1 MLCLRTRDELGQR
14 PRERGLI
21 DISQSAAAAAGAALA
36 LLVIASVWA
45 LFTGLRERAQAAH
58 FADTNARLEALTG
71 GSPAQ
76 AMVVRAD
83 GRIETPR
90 RLADWLGL
98 EALPREL
105 GELSGGAGGLV
116 AEDAETL
123 GVHVTAA
130 QKAGKPFAMSVRA
143 KGSDRAL
150 LVIGERA
157 PEAVRAPGGVVLWFL
172 DATESQ
178 DEINRLQREATRLR
192 AAFDALTALI
202 EAAPM
207 PMWYRGPDLRLLM
220 VNSAYVSAVEG
231 KDSEDVVA
239 RGLELVEGA
248 GLGGPLANA
257 AIARDTGEPQTAA
270 MPATIGGQRRMLR
283 LHDVPLPTGGVAGF
297 AVDIEEL
304 EQARG
309 GLKRFA
315 EAQRAMLDRVSAG
328 VAQFAADRSLVFCNQ
343 PFRRMFAMRN
353 EWLADRP
360 EFDRVLDRMREAN
373 RLPEVRDYPAWK
385 SERRE
390 WFTSPD
396 PVEEGWSFGQTHLR
410 VVAQPLPEGGLLLL
424 FEDRTQQLELQREHG
439 EMQQVRTATLE
450 SLAEAVAV
458 FGKGRLQLWNRKFRQ
473 VWGFEDAFL
482 DGHPQVLA
490 LVRAAAPK
498 LTNPARADVI
508 GDLIRLA
515 AQDRQQRGSSIAFAD
530 GRHFDITAVPLPDG
544 NALVTMLDTTDH
556 HRAERA
562 LRDRNEALET
572 ADRVKTAFVANMS
585 YELRTPLTS
594 IKGFAEMLGNG
605 FAGKLSP
612 SGEEYAEAILVSV
625 ERLGALIDDVLDL
638 TQTEGA
644 PLDKAQVD
652 IEIAAHNAAEAI
664 APLAKAKA
672 IDLVVEDQ
680 GSAGTIRGDARRIRQ
695 VIEHL
700 LRHAVAGTPE
710 RGRVLLHLDGNARVA
725 RIIVSDDGPGMGP
738 DAVAKAF
745 DRFAQ
750 FGATR
755 SGERALGLGLPLAK
769 QFVEAHGGRIELI
782 SEPGEGT
789 LITVELPR

>member
-1 MLCLRTRDELGQR
+1 M
-14 PRERGLI
+14 I
-21 DISQSAAAAAGAALA
+21 HIAQSAAVLAGAVLA
-36 LLVIASVWA
+36 LLVIGGVWA
-45 LFTGLRERAQAAH
+45 LFAGLRARADAA
-58 FADTNARLEALTG
+58 AIAETNAQLAALIS

-76 AMVVRAD
+76 AMLVRAD
-83 GRIETPR
+83 GRIELPR
-90 RLADWLGL
+90 RLGDWLGFQD
-98 EALPREL
+98 LPREL
-105 GELSGGAGGLV
+105 GDLSTADAGLLP
-116 AEDAETL
+116 EDAETL
-123 GVHVTAA
+123 GVQVSAA
-130 QKAGKPFAMSVRA
+130 QKAGKPFSLSVRA
-143 KGSDRAL
+143 HGSERAL

-157 PEAVRAPGGVVLWFL
+157 PQAVNAPGGVVLWFL

-178 DEINRLQREATRLR
+178 SEINRLQREATRLR

-207 PMWYRGPDLRLLM
+207 PMWYRGADLRLLM
-220 VNSAYVSAVEG
+220 VNTAYVQAVEG

-239 RGLELVEGA
+239 RGLELVEGV
-248 GLGGPLANA
+248 GMGGPLANA

-270 MPATIGGQRRMLR
+270 MPATIGGKRRMLR
-283 LHDVPLPTGGVAGF
+283 LHDMPLGTGGVAGF

-315 EAQRAMLDRVSAG
+315 AAQRAMLDRISAG
-328 VAQFAADRSLVFCNQ
+328 VAQFGADRSLIFSNQ
-343 PFRRMFAMRN
+343 PFRRMFAMKN

-385 SERRE
+385 AERRE
-390 WFTSPD
+390 WFVSAD
-396 PVEEGWSFGQTHLR
+396 AVEETWSLGATHMR

-424 FEDRTQQLELQREHG
+424 FEDQTQQFELQREHG

-450 SLAEAVAV
+450 GLAEAVAV

-482 DGHPQVLA
+482 DGHPQVQA
-490 LVRAAAPK
+490 LVRAFGPK
-498 LTNPARADVI
+498 LVKASRADII
-508 GDLIRLA
+508 GDLIRIA
-515 AQDRQQRGSSIAFAD
+515 AQDRQSRGSSIAFAD

-562 LRDRNEALET
+562 LSARNEALEA
-572 ADRVKTAFVANMS
+572 ADRVKTSFLANMS

-594 IKGFAEMLGNG
+594 IKGFAEMLHGG
-605 FAGKLSP
+605 FAGQLSE
-612 SGEEYAEAILVSV
+612 SGQEYSEAILVSV
-625 ERLGALIDDVLDL
+625 ERLGTMIDEVLDL
-638 TQTEGA
+638 TQSEGA
-644 PLDKAQVD
+644 PLEKAPVD
-652 IEIAAHNAAEAI
+652 IEHAAQNAAEAI
-664 APLAKAKA
+664 APLAKAKN
-672 IDLVVEDQ
+672 IELVVEDA
-680 GSAGTIRGDARRIRQ
+680 GSAGGIIGDARRIRQ

-700 LRHAVAGTPE
+700 LRHAVSATPDG
-710 RGRVLLHLDGNARVA
+710 GRVLLHLDGNKRVA
-725 RIIVSDDGPGMGP
+725 RVIVSDNGPGMTREQ
-738 DAVAKAF
+738 VASAF

-750 FGATR
+750 FGNARGNQR
-755 SGERALGLGLPLAK
+755 SLGLGLPLAK
-769 QFVEAHGGRIELI
+769 QFVDAHRGRIELI

-789 LITVELPR
+789 LVTVELPRK

>member
-1 MLCLRTRDELGQR
+1 MIEI
-14 PRERGLI
+14 P
-21 DISQSAAAAAGAALA
+21 QSAATGAGAVLA
-36 LLVIASVWA
+36 LLVLAATWVLLSGLKIRSEAREIA
-45 LFTGLRERAQAAH
+45 ER
-58 FADTNARLEALTG
+58 NARLAALIA

-83 GRIETPR
+83 GRVEVPQ

-98 EALPREL
+98 DLLPREL
-105 GELSGGAGGLV
+105 ADLAGIESGLV
-116 AEDAETL
+116 AADAEAL
-123 GVHVTAA
+123 EAHVIAA
-130 QKAGKPFAMSVRA
+130 QKAGQPFSLAVRA
-143 KGSDRAL
+143 QGSERAL

-157 PEAVRAPGGVVLWFL
+157 VETMRTPGGVVLWFL

-178 DEINRLQREATRLR
+178 GEIHRLQSQASQLR

-220 VNSAYVSAVEG
+220 VNSAYVRAVEG
-231 KDSEDVVA
+231 GDSEDVVA

-270 MPATIGGQRRMLR
+270 MPATVGGARRMLR

-297 AVDIEEL
+297 AIDIEEF
-304 EQARG
+304 EQLRG
-309 GLKRFA
+309 GLKRFG
-315 EAQRAMLDRVSAG
+315 EAQRAMLDRLSAG
-328 VAQFAADRSLVFCNQ
+328 VAQFAPDRSLAFSNQ
-343 PFRRMFAMRN
+343 PFQRMFAMRN

-385 SERRE
+385 AERRE

-396 PVEEGWSFGQTHLR
+396 AVEETWTVAGAHLR
-410 VVAQPLPEGGLLLL
+410 VVAQPLPEGGLLLI
-424 FEDRTQQLELQREHG
+424 FEDRTQQFELQREHG

-473 VWGFEDAFL
+473 VWGFEDSFL
-482 DGHPQVLA
+482 DGHPQIGQ
-490 LVRAAAPK
+490 LVKAAANK
-498 LTNPARADVI
+498 LNNPGRADVL

-515 AQDRQQRGSSIAFAD
+515 AKDRQTRGSTIAFAD
-530 GRHFDITAVPLPDG
+530 GRHFELTAVPLPDG

-556 HRAERA
+556 HRAESA
-562 LRDRNEALET
+562 LRDRNEALVA

-594 IKGFAEMLGNG
+594 IKGFTEMLHGG
-605 FAGKLSP
+605 FAGKLTKSAT
-612 SGEEYAEAILVSV
+612 EYTEAILVSV
-625 ERLGALIDDVLDL
+625 DRLSALVDDVLDL
-638 TQTEGA
+638 TQSEGA
-644 PLDKAQVD
+644 PLEKVPVD
-652 IEIAAHNAAEAI
+652 LELAANAAAEAI
-664 APLAKAKA
+664 APLARAKR
-672 IDLVVEDQ
+672 IELVVED
-680 GSAGTIRGDARRIRQ
+680 AGTAGAVTGDLRRLRQ

-700 LRHAVAGTPE
+700 LRHAVACTPE
-710 RGRVLLHLDGNARVA
+710 EGRVLLHLDGNARVA
-725 RIIVSDDGPGMGP
+725 RVIVSDNGPGMSKE
-738 DAVAKAF
+738 AVAKAF
-745 DRFAQ
+745 DSFAQ
-750 FGATR
+750 HGISR
-755 SGERALGLGLPLAK
+755 SGERALGLGMPLAK

-789 LITVELPR
+789 LVTVELPR

>member
-1 MLCLRTRDELGQR
+1 
-14 PRERGLI
+14 LI
-21 DISQSAAAAAGAALA
+21 EIPQSAAVVAGAAIA
-36 LLVIASVWA
+36 VLVIGAVWA
-45 LFTGLRERAQAAH
+45 LFAGLRARAEARGLAERDSHLA
-58 FADTNARLEALTG
+58 TLVK

-83 GRIETPR
+83 GRVELSR
-90 RLADWLGL
+90 RLSDWLGL
-98 EALPREL
+98 AELPRTLDEL
-105 GELSGGAGGLV
+105 ADDEGGLL
-116 AEDAETL
+116 AEDLDAL
-123 GVHVTAA
+123 SRQVTAA
-130 QKAGKPFAMSVRA
+130 QRAGQPFRMAVRPR
-143 KGSDRAL
+143 GSERSL
-150 LVIGERA
+150 LVSGERA
-157 PEAVRAPGGVVLWFL
+157 PETFNAPGGVLLWFL

-178 DEINRLQREATRLR
+178 SEIGQLQREGMQLR

-207 PMWYRGPDLRLLM
+207 PMWYRGADLKLLM
-220 VNSAYVSAVEG
+220 VNSAYVEAVEG

-257 AIARDTGEPQTAA
+257 AIARDTGQPQTAA
-270 MPATIGGQRRMLR
+270 MPATIGGKRRMLR

-297 AVDIEEL
+297 AIDIEDL

-315 EAQRAMLDRVSAG
+315 EAQRGMLDRVSAG
-328 VAQFAADRSLVFCNQ
+328 VAQFGADRSLVFCNQ
-343 PFRRMFAMRN
+343 PFRRMFAMRF

-373 RLPEVRDYPAWK
+373 RLPEVRDFPAWK
-385 SERRE
+385 AERRE
-390 WFTSPD
+390 WFTAPD
-396 PVEEGWSFGQTHLR
+396 AVEETWSVGGTHLR
-410 VVAQPLPEGGLLLL
+410 VVAQPLPEGGLLLM
-424 FEDRTQQLELQREHG
+424 FEDRTQQFELQREHG

-482 DGHPQVLA
+482 DGHPQIAPLVKAVGPRLANPSRAEVL
-490 LVRAAAPK
+490 
-498 LTNPARADVI
+498 

-515 AQDRQQRGSSIAFAD
+515 AKDRQQRGSSVAMKD

-562 LRDRNEALET
+562 LRDRNDALEA
-572 ADRVKTAFVANMS
+572 ADSVKTAFVANMS

-594 IKGFAEMLGNG
+594 IKGFAEMLHGG
-605 FAGKLSP
+605 FAGKLSS
-612 SGEEYAEAILVSV
+612 SGNEYTEAILTSV
-625 ERLGALIDDVLDL
+625 ERLSALIDDVLDL
-638 TQTEGA
+638 TQSEGA
-644 PLDKAQVD
+644 PLERVPVD
-652 IEIAAHNAAEAI
+652 LELGANSAAEAI
-664 APLAKAKA
+664 APLAKSKG
-672 IDLVVEDQ
+672 IELVVEDT
-680 GSAGTIRGDARRIRQ
+680 GTAGTVLGDPRRLRQ

-700 LRHAVAGTPE
+700 LRHAVVGTPE
-710 RGRVLLHLDGNARVA
+710 RGRVLLHLDGNSKVARV
-725 RIIVSDDGPGMGP
+725 IVSDNGPGMSGE
-738 DAVAKAF
+738 AVAKAF
-745 DRFAQ
+745 DRFAR
-750 FGATR
+750 GGIAR
-755 SGERALGLGLPLAK
+755 GGERALGLGLPLAK
-769 QFVEAHGGRIELI
+769 QFVEAHGGRIDLI

-789 LITVELPR
+789 LVTVELPRK

>member
-1 MLCLRTRDELGQR
+1 M
-14 PRERGLI
+14 I

-45 LFTGLRERAQAAH
+45 LFTGLRARAQAAH

-98 EALPREL
+98 ETLPREL
-105 GELSGGAGGLV
+105 GELSGGTGGLV
-116 AEDAETL
+116 AEDADAL
-123 GVHVTAA
+123 GVHVAAA

-143 KGSDRAL
+143 QGSERAL

-157 PEAVRAPGGVVLWFL
+157 PDAVRAPGGVVLWFL

-297 AVDIEEL
+297 AVDIEDL

-396 PVEEGWSFGQTHLR
+396 PVEESWSVGQTHLR

-498 LTNPARADVI
+498 LTNPARAEVI

-605 FAGKLSP
+605 FAGKLSQ

-644 PLDKAQVD
+644 PLEKAQVD
-652 IEIAAHNAAEAI
+652 VEIAAQNAAEAI

-680 GSAGTIRGDARRIRQ
+680 GSSGTIRGDARRIRQ

-725 RIIVSDDGPGMGP
+725 RIIVSDDGPGLDP
-738 DAVAKAF
+738 EVVAKAF

-789 LITVELPR
+789 LITVELPRA

>member
-1 MLCLRTRDELGQR
+1 MIHLT
-14 PRERGLI
+14 
-21 DISQSAAAAAGAALA
+21 QSAATLAGAILA
-36 LLVIASVWA
+36 LLVIGAVWMLYA
-45 LFTGLRERAQAAH
+45 GLRARAEATAM
-58 FADTNARLEALTG
+58 ADANARLEALVS

-76 AMVVRAD
+76 AMLVRAD
-83 GRIETPR
+83 GRIELPR

-98 EALPREL
+98 QTLPREL
-105 GELSGGAGGLV
+105 AELSGGEGGLV
-116 AEDAETL
+116 PEDADAL
-123 GVHVTAA
+123 GAHVAAA
-130 QKAGKPFAMSVRA
+130 QKAGRPFSLSVRA
-143 KGSDRAL
+143 RGSERAL

-157 PEAVRAPGGVVLWFL
+157 PQAVNAPGGVVLWFL

-220 VNSAYVSAVEG
+220 VNSAYVNAVEG

-270 MPATIGGQRRMLR
+270 MPATIGGARRMLR
-283 LHDVPLPTGGVAGF
+283 LHDMPLPTGGVAGF
-297 AVDIEEL
+297 AIDIEEL

-315 EAQRAMLDRVSAG
+315 EAQRAMLDRVSGG

-343 PFRRMFAMRN
+343 PFRRMFAMKS

-373 RLPEVRDYPAWK
+373 RLPEVRDFPAWK
-385 SERRE
+385 AERRE
-390 WFTSPD
+390 WFVAPEA
-396 PVEEGWSFGQTHLR
+396 VEETWSVGPTHLR
-410 VVAQPLPEGGLLLL
+410 VVAQPMPEGGLLLL
-424 FEDRTQQLELQREHG
+424 FEDRTQQFELQREHG
-439 EMQQVRTATLE
+439 EMQQVRTATME

-458 FGKGRLQLWNRKFRQ
+458 FAKGRLQMWNRKFRQ
-473 VWGFEDAFL
+473 VWGFDDAFL

-490 LVRAAAPK
+490 LVRAAGPK
-498 LTNPARADVI
+498 LRNPARAEVI
-508 GDLIRLA
+508 GDLVRLA
-515 AQDRQQRGSSIAFAD
+515 SQERQQRGSSIAFAD

-562 LRDRNEALET
+562 LRDRNEALEA

-594 IKGFAEMLGNG
+594 IKGFAEMLHGG
-605 FAGKLSP
+605 FAGKLSE

-638 TQTEGA
+638 TQSEGA
-644 PLDKAQVD
+644 PLDKVPVD
-652 IEIAAHNAAEAI
+652 LEIAAHNAAEAV

-672 IDLVVEDQ
+672 IELVVDDT
-680 GSAGTIRGDARRIRQ
+680 GTAGAVTGDPRRIRQ

-700 LRHAVAGTPE
+700 LRHAVAGTPDK
-710 RGRVLLHLDGNARVA
+710 GRVLLHLDGNARVA
-725 RIIVSDDGPGMGP
+725 RVIVSDDGPGMAP

-750 FGATR
+750 FGNAR

-789 LITVELPR
+789 LVTVELPRK

>member
-1 MLCLRTRDELGQR
+1 MIEI
-14 PRERGLI
+14 P
-21 DISQSAAAAAGAALA
+21 QSAAAGAGAVLA
-36 LLVIASVWA
+36 LLLLGATWMLFAA
-45 LFTGLRERAQAAH
+45 LRIRAEARHAADHNARQAALV
-58 FADTNARLEALTG
+58 A

-83 GRIETPR
+83 GRVEVPR

-98 EALPREL
+98 DLLPREL
-105 GELSGGAGGLV
+105 ADLAGIESGLV
-116 AEDAETL
+116 AADANALEAYVL
-123 GVHVTAA
+123 AA
-130 QKAGKPFAMSVRA
+130 QKAGQPFSLSVRA
-143 KGSDRAL
+143 QGSERAL

-157 PEAVRAPGGVVLWFL
+157 SDSMHAPGGVVLWFL

-178 DEINRLQREATRLR
+178 DEINRLQREASRLR

-207 PMWYRGPDLRLLM
+207 PMWYRGADLRLLM
-220 VNSAYVSAVEG
+220 VNSAYVRAVEG
-231 KDSEDVVA
+231 GDSEDVVA

-270 MPATIGGQRRMLR
+270 MPATIGGARRMLR

-297 AVDIEEL
+297 AIDIEEF
-304 EQARG
+304 EQLRG
-309 GLKRFA
+309 GLKRFG
-315 EAQRAMLDRVSAG
+315 EAQRAMLDRLSAG
-328 VAQFAADRSLVFCNQ
+328 VAQFAPDRSMAFCNQ

-385 SERRE
+385 AERRE
-390 WFTSPD
+390 WFTAPD
-396 PVEEGWSFGQTHLR
+396 AVEEIWSVAGAHLR
-410 VVAQPLPEGGLLLL
+410 VVAQPLPEGGLLLI
-424 FEDRTQQLELQREHG
+424 FEDRTQQFELQREHG

-482 DGHPQVLA
+482 DGHPQIGQ
-490 LVRAAAPK
+490 LVKAVGPK
-498 LTNPARADVI
+498 LTNPGRADVL

-515 AQDRQQRGSSIAFAD
+515 AKDRQTRGSTIAFKD
-530 GRHFDITAVPLPDG
+530 GRHFDLSAVPLPDG

-562 LRDRNEALET
+562 LRDRNEALVA
-572 ADRVKTAFVANMS
+572 ADRVKTTFVANMS

-594 IKGFAEMLGNG
+594 IKGFTEMLHGG
-605 FAGKLSP
+605 FAGRLTKNAV
-612 SGEEYAEAILVSV
+612 EYTEAILVSV
-625 ERLGALIDDVLDL
+625 DRLSALVDDVLDL
-638 TQTEGA
+638 TQSEGA
-644 PLDKAQVD
+644 PLEKGPVD
-652 IEIAAHNAAEAI
+652 LELAANAAAEAI
-664 APLAKAKA
+664 APLAKAKK
-672 IDLVVEDQ
+672 IDLVVEDA
-680 GSAGTIRGDARRIRQ
+680 GSAGIVTGDLRRLRQ

-700 LRHAVAGTPE
+700 LRHAVACTPE
-710 RGRVLLHLDGNARVA
+710 EGRVLLHLDGNKKVARV
-725 RIIVSDDGPGMGP
+725 IVSDNGPGMSAE
-738 DAVAKAF
+738 AVSRAF
-745 DRFAQ
+745 DS
-750 FGATR
+750 FGQHGISR
-755 SGERALGLGLPLAK
+755 SGERALGLGMPLAR

-789 LITVELPR
+789 LVTVELPR

>member
-1 MLCLRTRDELGQR
+1 MIEI
-14 PRERGLI
+14 P
-21 DISQSAAAAAGAALA
+21 QSAATGAGAVLA
-36 LLVIASVWA
+36 LLVLAATWVLLSGLKVRGEAREIA
-45 LFTGLRERAQAAH
+45 ER
-58 FADTNARLEALTG
+58 NARLAALIA

-83 GRIETPR
+83 GRVEVPQ

-98 EALPREL
+98 DLLPREL
-105 GELSGGAGGLV
+105 ADLAGIESGLV
-116 AEDAETL
+116 AADAEAL
-123 GVHVTAA
+123 EAHVIAA
-130 QKAGKPFAMSVRA
+130 QKAGQPFTLAVRA
-143 KGSDRAL
+143 QGSERAL

-157 PEAVRAPGGVVLWFL
+157 VETMRTPGGVVLWFL

-178 DEINRLQREATRLR
+178 SEIHRLQSQASQLR

-220 VNSAYVSAVEG
+220 VNSAYVRAVEG
-231 KDSEDVVA
+231 GDSEDVVA

-257 AIARDTGEPQTAA
+257 AIARDTGEPQIAA
-270 MPATIGGQRRMLR
+270 MPATVGGARRMLR

-297 AVDIEEL
+297 AIDIEEF
-304 EQARG
+304 EQLRG
-309 GLKRFA
+309 GLKRFG
-315 EAQRAMLDRVSAG
+315 EAQRAMLDRLSAG
-328 VAQFAADRSLVFCNQ
+328 VAQFAPDRSLAFCNQ
-343 PFRRMFAMRN
+343 PFQRMFAMRN

-385 SERRE
+385 AERRE

-396 PVEEGWSFGQTHLR
+396 AVEETWTVAGAHLR
-410 VVAQPLPEGGLLLL
+410 VVAQPLPEGGLLLI
-424 FEDRTQQLELQREHG
+424 FEDRTQQFELQREHG

-473 VWGFEDAFL
+473 VWGFEDSFL
-482 DGHPQVLA
+482 DGHPQIGQ
-490 LVRAAAPK
+490 LVKAAANK
-498 LTNPARADVI
+498 LNNPGRADVL

-515 AQDRQQRGSSIAFAD
+515 AKDRQTRGSTIAFAD
-530 GRHFDITAVPLPDG
+530 GRHFELTAVPLPDG

-556 HRAERA
+556 HRAESA
-562 LRDRNEALET
+562 LRDRNEALVA

-594 IKGFAEMLGNG
+594 IKGFTEMLHGG
-605 FAGKLSP
+605 FAGKLTKSAT
-612 SGEEYAEAILVSV
+612 EYTEAILVSV
-625 ERLGALIDDVLDL
+625 DRLSALVDDVLDL
-638 TQTEGA
+638 TQSEGA
-644 PLDKAQVD
+644 PLEKVPVD
-652 IEIAAHNAAEAI
+652 LELAANAAAEAI
-664 APLAKAKA
+664 APLARAKR
-672 IDLVVEDQ
+672 IELVVED
-680 GSAGTIRGDARRIRQ
+680 AGTAGRVTGDLRRLRQ

-700 LRHAVAGTPE
+700 LRHAVACTSE
-710 RGRVLLHLDGNARVA
+710 EGRVLLHLDGNARVA
-725 RIIVSDDGPGMGP
+725 RVIVSDNGPGMSKES
-738 DAVAKAF
+738 VAKAF
-745 DRFAQ
+745 DSFAQ
-750 FGATR
+750 HGISR
-755 SGERALGLGLPLAK
+755 SGERALGLGMPLAK

-789 LITVELPR
+789 LVTVELPR